1 MINSSNE
8 LKEIYMATVVEH
20 YEKHLAAYYSWLFG
34 DFSAA
39 VESNRQFFILHKLL
53 PGKSNIAID
62 LGAGCGFGSIALAKL
77 GFKVLAFDL
86 SQTLL
91 DELKSKSGNL
101 EITPIKDNILNF
113 TAHCPEGVEL
123 CVCMGDTLTH
133 LESFDD
139 ARHLFA
145 DVYNSVRT
153 GGKFVL
159 VFRDYIFELKDTD
172 RFIPVKSDSNTIFT
186 CFIEYFEGYVL
197 VNDIVYSRTPQ
208 GWKLDVS
215 SYKKLRIPADWVRRE
230 LIELGFTIT
239 FFTKDKG
246 MITLIACK
254 NN

>member
-1 MINSSNE
+1 
-8 LKEIYMATVVEH
+8 MATVVEH
-20 YEKHLAAYYSWLFG
+20 YEKHLARYYSWLFG

-39 VESNRQFFILHKLL
+39 VESNRQFFIHHNLL

-62 LGAGCGFGSIALAKL
+62 LGAGCGFGSIAMAQL

-91 DELKSKSGNL
+91 DELKSKSENL
-101 EITPIKDNILNF
+101 DITPIKDDILNF
-113 TAHCPEGVEL
+113 TAHCPEGIEL

-133 LESFDD
+133 LDSFDD

-159 VFRDYIFELKDTD
+159 VFRDFIFELKDTD
-172 RFIPVKSDSNTIFT
+172 RFIPVKSDSDTIFT
-186 CFIEYFEGYVL
+186 CFIEYLKESVL

-215 SYKKLRIPADWVRRE
+215 SYKKLRIPEDWVRRE
-230 LIELGFTIT
+230 LIELGFKIT
-239 FFTKDKG
+239 FCTKDKG
-246 MITLIACK
+246 IITLIACK
-254 NN
+254 NNYN